1 MLVRASI
8 RSPSAQNGTRL
19 FSVSAV
25 AALLMLSV
33 VGVDVSTGAARS
45 LIARPDQ
52 STAATV
58 QRARKADR
66 LMPAPAVKP
75 DNHEHPRQVPAAAS
89 KLREGCEPSV
99 SPLARTEWSS
109 VAVRCLS

>member
-8 RSPSAQNGTRL
+8 RSLSAQNGTRL
-19 FSVSAV
+19 FFESVVAV
-25 AALLMLSV
+25 LLMLSV
-33 VGVDVSTGAARS
+33 IAVDVSATAERP
-45 LIARPDQ
+45 LIAWPNH

-66 LMPAPAVKP
+66 LMPAPAVKLE
-75 DNHEHPRQVPAAAS
+75 NQEHPRQVPAAAS

-99 SPLARTEWSS
+99 SPLARTQWSS
-109 VAVRCLS
+109 VAARCLS